1 MIIKGF
7 IDVSFVDWDGHIV
20 SVIWTPG
27 CNFRCPFCFNKTLV
41 LNPDS
46 LPDVSEEYILDF
58 LERNRSL
65 LDGLCIT
72 GGEPTLQPDL
82 NGFCLKIKRLG
93 LKVKLDSNGSNPEAL
108 EYLIS
113 SGLVDF
119 IALDI
124 KAPLNVESY
133 RRAVGVQ
140 SEEYVGK
147 IMESIR
153 LLMGSNIDYEFRTTI
168 VPNLHGEFEVEQI
181 CKTIKGAKKY
191 VLQAYSPRD
200 PIDPAFKD
208 VEPPSQSFMLQLAKI
223 ASKYVE
229 KVSVRRL
236 S

>member
-7 IDVSFVDWDGHIV
+7 IDVSFVDWDGHVV

-41 LNPDS
+41 LNPNS
-46 LPDVSEEYILDF
+46 LSDVSEEYVLDF
-58 LERNRSL
+58 LRRNRRL

-82 NGFCLKIKRLG
+82 DVFCLKVKKLG
-93 LKVKLDSNGSNPEAL
+93 LKVKLDSNGSNPEVL
-108 EYLIS
+108 KYLIS

-124 KAPLNVESY
+124 KAPLNSESY
-133 RRAVGVQ
+133 RRAIGVQ
-140 SEEYVGK
+140 SEGYVEK

-153 LLMGSNIDYEFRTTI
+153 LLMDSNIDYEFRTTI
-168 VPNLHGEFEVEQI
+168 VPNLHGEYEVEQI
-181 CKTIKGAKKY
+181 CKTIKGAKRY
-191 VLQAYSPRD
+191 VLQAYNPRE
-200 PIDPAFKD
+200 PIDPTFKD
-208 VEPPSQSFMLQLAKI
+208 IKPPSQNFMLQLTKI

-229 KVSVRRL
+229 KVSVRGL